1 MTTYAFLAD
10 VSTSR
15 LHTIDAPDA
24 DTAAQEA
31 SKIAAAA
38 VANMEGTGTFTVWLI
53 PLDQVTVYRSQVTV
67 QPGYDVALTRITVDQ
82 ATGQQP

>member
-53 PLDQVTVYRSQVTV
+53 PLNQVTV